1 MQILIE
7 AEKDDIAMRANG
19 PVEMIHR
26 LAASL
31 LGTHARLIGRIVQ
44 AVGGEMAA

>member
-7 AEKDDIAMRANG
+7 AEKDGIAMRSNG
-19 PVEMIHR
+19 SVEMTHR

-31 LGTHARLIGRIVQ
+31 PRTHARLIGRIVK